1 MKPTYSDMQKSERN
15 DVMFNVL
22 KFGGSSLASAERVKN
37 AARITR
43 NAAKGGL
50 PTVMVVSAIG
60 GITDQLIDCAR
71 TAEKNG
77 PEALEKLERIK
88 QRHYSVYPR
97 ELAEPE
103 TESLVLGYFEE
114 LRDILKAVSLIRVCS
129 ERAMDYL
136 VSYGERLNA
145 QLMTRFLINEG
156 ETAVYV
162 DARELIIT
170 DKRFGG
176 ARVLFDES
184 YRRIRERFTESAIY
198 VVTGFIASSAEGV
211 TTTLGRGGS
220 DYTASIIGAALD
232 VERIEIWTD
241 VDGFMSADPRIVDK
255 AFVLP
260 AVSYEEAMEL
270 SYFGA
275 KVIHPQTLRP
285 AIEKKIPVLIKN
297 SFAPEKPGTVISA
310 TPIDGEH
317 PVKGIASFHNI
328 SLINMQGGGMV
339 GVPGIAYRLFGAL
352 ARSDINVIMISQA
365 SSEHS
370 ICFVVQSR
378 DAEAAREAIEQEFA
392 AEVSSG
398 KIDAVEVKNDLAII
412 AAVGDNMAGH
422 PGIAGKLFKALGD
435 NSINVVA
442 IAQGSSERNLSLV
455 VHELDAVKAV
465 NVIHSAFYLSHRI
478 SNVFIIGA
486 GNIGGTLLDQMAEE
500 VDELL
505 ERHNLLIRV
514 CGIATLENMVI
525 DDQGI
530 DLRNW
535 RQALKE
541 STLPCDLDYMLRQIA
556 EFKLQNTIIVD
567 VTASDDVARRYLDFL
582 NAGIHIVTPNKRA
595 NTMSQEYYNRL
606 KAMTRDHRLHYL
618 YETTVGAGL
627 PLIST
632 IQDLIQSGDEILQI
646 EGIFSGTLGFIFS
659 ELAPNKPFS
668 AVVREAFERG
678 YTEPDP
684 RDDLSGTDVA
694 RKILILA
701 REIGLHMELDEVIL
715 KPLLPDYLRAGNL
728 KHFWE
733 NLPSLD
739 EEFERR
745 RVAAE
750 RGGKVLRYVASLKD
764 GACMV
769 GMTEVSREHVL
780 SRADGADNI
789 IRITTKRYFD
799 NPMTVQGPGAGREVT
814 AGGIFANIINLSF
827 HLP

>member
-1 MKPTYSDMQKSERN
+1 M
-15 DVMFNVL
+15 L
-22 KFGGSSLASAERVKN
+22 KFGGSSLASAERVRN
-37 AARITR
+37 VARITR
-43 NAAKGGL
+43 ETFVPGS
-50 PTVMVVSAIG
+50 PTVLVVSAIG
-60 GITDQLIDCAR
+60 GITDQLIDCAK

-77 PEALEKLERIK
+77 PDAMIKLENIRR
-88 QRHYSVYPR
+88 RHYEVYPR
-97 ELAEPE
+97 ELNEPE
-103 TESLVLGYFEE
+103 TQDIVQTYFEE

-145 QLMTRFLINEG
+145 RLMTRFLQNEG
-156 ETAVYV
+156 AQAVYV

-170 DKRFGG
+170 DKRHGG
-176 ARVLFDES
+176 ARVLFEETVP
-184 YRRIRERFTESAIY
+184 RIRKKFTEPLIY
-198 VVTGFIASSAEGV
+198 VVTGFIASSLDGV
-211 TTTLGRGGS
+211 STTLGRGGS

-285 AIEKKIPVLIKN
+285 AIEKNIPVVIKN
-297 SFAPEKPGTVISA
+297 SFAPEKPGTLISSA
-310 TPIDGEH
+310 QINGEH

-328 SLINMQGGGMV
+328 SLINVQGGGMV
-339 GVPGIAYRLFGAL
+339 GVPGIAFRLFGAL
-352 ARSDINVIMISQA
+352 ARHDINVIMISQA

-370 ICFVVQSR
+370 ICFVIQSK
-378 DAEAAREAIEQEFA
+378 DAEAAREALQKEFEGEIA
-392 AEVSSG
+392 SG
-398 KIDAVEVKNDLAII
+398 KIDQIEVKSDLAII

-442 IAQGSSERNLSLV
+442 IAQGSSERNLSIV

-478 SNVFIIGA
+478 SNVFVIGA
-486 GNIGGTLLDQMAEE
+486 GNIGSTLLDQMAEE
-500 VDELL
+500 IEELY
-505 ERHNLLIRV
+505 EKHHLLIRV
-514 CGIATLENMVI
+514 CGIADIDRMVI

-535 RQALKE
+535 RAALKE
-541 STLPCDLDYMLRQIA
+541 STTKTDLDLLLKKIA
-556 EFKLQNTIIVD
+556 DFKLQNSIIVD
-567 VTASDDVARRYLDFL
+567 ATASDEVASRYVDFL
-582 NAGIHIVTPNKRA
+582 SAGIHIVTPNKRA

-632 IQDLIQSGDEILQI
+632 IQDLIQSGDEILKI

-659 ELAPNKPFS
+659 ALSAERPFS
-668 AVVREAFERG
+668 AVVREAYERG

-701 REIGLHMELDEVIL
+701 REIGLQMELSDVIL
-715 KPLLPDYLRAGNL
+715 QPLLPAELGRGNL
-728 KHFWE
+728 QQFWQK
-733 NLPSLD
+733 LPSLD
-739 EEFERR
+739 AEFEARR
-745 RVAAE
+745 AAAE
-750 RGGKVLRYVASLKD
+750 GEGKVIRYVATLID
-764 GACMV
+764 GVCRV
-769 GMTEVSREHVL
+769 GVSEVSRDNVL